1 MFLTDKFWVFAH
13 FVLSSP
19 QKEYSP
25 KNIKIN
31 THLHIMKKIFG
42 YGVVCTTLLVA
53 ASCGEKKSNE
63 VAVPTADP
71 VAYTDT
77 VRHTN
82 GKGVYNFME
91 VRGYNAQGEVT
102 VIDGYTV
109 KDGKGEIFSEQTI
122 YQNGLPVYVKSVD
135 ENGNLTGEEIST
147 CTDGRITETLVKE
160 FNIEKQKMQ
169 DKSKVVYSYDANGN
183 VISILESVCENLHWN
198 NAYEWTYAYDEQD
211 RVNDR
216 KDYTYTDG
224 RKQSRWELYAYDEQG
239 RLSVYDYYFFDIRK
253 GRQKHDSK
261 TTYFYNAAGLL
272 EKAVVERHKNTLKRE
287 PVKSRE
293 YIYDYNDKGQLT
305 YFARQKYTVSTKSLN
320 NEFSINN
327 LFDEQ
332 GRLVQ
337 RNSISLVRPKTESS
351 YIAYS
356 YSDGA
361 VNPTSVA
368 ESGKTSFFIPVTDG
382 KPVINLT
389 EANKSLTEM
398 EDE

>member
-1 MFLTDKFWVFAH
+1 
-13 FVLSSP
+13 
-19 QKEYSP
+19 
-25 KNIKIN
+25 
-31 THLHIMKKIFG
+31 MKKKFG
-42 YGVVCTTLLVA
+42 YGVVCMTLLVA

-63 VAVPTADP
+63 VAAPTAEP

-91 VRGYNAQGEVT
+91 VRGYNAQGQIAV
-102 VIDGYTV
+102 VDGYTIKEDKSSV
-109 KDGKGEIFSEQTI
+109 LSEQTV
-122 YQNGLPVYVKSVD
+122 YQNGMPVYVKSVD
-135 ENGNLTGEEIST
+135 EKGNLVGEEIST
-147 CTDGRITETLVKE
+147 YTDGRITETLVRD
-160 FNIEKQKMQ
+160 FNLEKQKMQ
-169 DKSKVVYSYDANGN
+169 DKSKVVYTYDVTGK
-183 VISILESVCENLHWN
+183 VTGILESVCENLHWN
-198 NAYEWTYAYDEQD
+198 NAYEWTYAYDEQG

-224 RKQSRWELYAYDEQG
+224 RKQSRWELYTYDEQG

-261 TTYFYNAAGLL
+261 TTYSYNAAGLL

-293 YIYDYNDKGQLT
+293 YLYEYNDKGQLV

-320 NEFSINN
+320 NEFTTNN

-337 RNSISLVRPKTESS
+337 RNSISLVRPRTESS
-351 YIAYS
+351 YIAYT
-356 YSDGA
+356 YSAGA
-361 VNPTSVA
+361 VNPTPVA
-368 ESGKTSFFIPVTDG
+368 ETGKTSFFIPVVDG
-382 KPVINLT
+382 KPVIDLS